1 MGRTTFVLDDD
12 VLKTLKQRAAE
23 EGRPVQSLANDL
35 LRAALF
41 RKNVATYRLKLKG
54 WRATLR
60 AGVDIRDR
68 DSLFEAMEER

>member
-23 EGRPVQSLANDL
+23 EGLPVQSLANDL

-41 RKNVATYRLKLKG
+41 RKNVESYRLRLKG
-54 WRATLR
+54 WKATPR
-60 AGVDIRDR
+60 AGVDVLDR
-68 DSLFEAMEER
+68 DSLFDAMEER